1 MSDCAICP
9 VCGAAKPRSTRP
21 CRNCGTPHGAP
32 DRSRVARLFKTS
44 AILPNLDELADAQAR
59 LPERIFIT
67 RKDHDD
73 LTRLVPETEASGTP
87 ARCLLR
93 AKLQRAIVCP
103 PDRLPR
109 GIITLN
115 ASITYRREPHGELK
129 TCVLV
134 HPDLPSP
141 PRGALVAT
149 AALGA
154 ILLGLPEGCVIRQLG
169 PCGPVFFLKIDNVEQ
184 PQSLS
189 LASP

>member
-1 MSDCAICP
+1 
-9 VCGAAKPRSTRP
+9 
-21 CRNCGTPHGAP
+21 
-32 DRSRVARLFKTS
+32 
-44 AILPNLDELADAQAR
+44 LPNLDELADAQAR